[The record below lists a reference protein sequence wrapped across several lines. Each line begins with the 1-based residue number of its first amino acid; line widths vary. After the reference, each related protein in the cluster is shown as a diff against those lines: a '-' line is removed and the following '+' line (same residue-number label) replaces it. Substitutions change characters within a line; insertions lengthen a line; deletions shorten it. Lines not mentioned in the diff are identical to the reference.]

1 MSLAFEKVPFISFST
16 KLVPVLYRGYE
27 YGQLFVSGMDRTFQ
41 REDLGRHGFA
51 CKIVPEYSEAK
62 QKTFTGCMHR
72 RGTKK
77 FPIKAQSIIPAPSY
91 FKVGNIKDF

>member
-1 MSLAFEKVPFISFST
+1 
-16 KLVPVLYRGYE
+16 
-27 YGQLFVSGMDRTFQ
+27 MDRTFQ

-91 FKVGNIKDF
+91 FKVGNFF

>member
-1 MSLAFEKVPFISFST
+1 MIELFFII
-16 KLVPVLYRGYE
+16 
-27 YGQLFVSGMDRTFQ
+27 SGMDRTFQ

-77 FPIKAQSIIPAPSY
+77 FPIKAQSIIPAPTY
-91 FKVGNIKDF
+91 FKVNTGYRFHKRPFLSYS

>member
-1 MSLAFEKVPFISFST
+1 MKLTPPKTDVEFFLPLCNLKFE
-16 KLVPVLYRGYE
+16 
-27 YGQLFVSGMDRTFQ
+27 LFVPGMDRTFQ

-91 FKVGNIKDF
+91 FKVGSFF

>member
-1 MSLAFEKVPFISFST
+1 MLSDE
-16 KLVPVLYRGYE
+16 
-27 YGQLFVSGMDRTFQ
+27 LFVPGMDRTFQ

-51 CKIVPEYSEAK
+51 CKIVPEYSEVK

-91 FKVGNIKDF
+91 FKVRTRQRFLIVK

>member
-1 MSLAFEKVPFISFST
+1 
-16 KLVPVLYRGYE
+16 
-27 YGQLFVSGMDRTFQ
+27 MDRTFQ

-51 CKIVPEYSEAK
+51 CKIVPEYYEAK

-91 FKVGNIKDF
+91 FKVGKRLLTLNSVEPFHFTIDFNGHLILAQSYRKAN

>member
-1 MSLAFEKVPFISFST
+1 MIELFSII
-16 KLVPVLYRGYE
+16 
-27 YGQLFVSGMDRTFQ
+27 SGMDRTFQ

-77 FPIKAQSIIPAPSY
+77 FPIKAQSIIPAPTY
-91 FKVGNIKDF
+91 FKVNIGCRFHKRPFLDL